1 MKSITRRFLKCEF
14 GGTAIEYSLIAVLI
28 SIAGVAA
35 LMLIGPAVFAMFT
48 DAGGAF

>member
-1 MKSITRRFLKCEF
+1 MRQLMRKFLACEH
-14 GGTAIEYSLIAVLI
+14 GGSAIEYSLIAVLI

-35 LMLIGPAVFAMFT
+35 LMLIGPAVMTMFT

>member
-1 MKSITRRFLKCEF
+1 MKTLIQRFLRCEH
-14 GGTAIEYSLIAVLI
+14 GGSAIEYSLVAAII

-35 LMLIGPAVFAMFT
+35 LALIGPAVMTMFT